1 MGPPPRSGGLTFAR
15 VGHEAV
21 GRIYRHRS
29 RVKHSEI
36 SIAGSSAMR
45 ESTLRV
51 ALASSILG
59 ILLSPSFAAGQGGGN
74 RGTEEQPCGL
84 VYGKSDAFWVC
95 APKGWELDNTVLKD
109 QGIFATFYPAG
120 SSWEKARDNGT
131 FMYVNT
137 VGKREGT
144 ANVVDLMKDDWERT
158 TKASPRAQIREL
170 KPIKTPDGE
179 ARVQQFEHSAFGR
192 FEAVAYIDA
201 PKTLVMIII
210 TSKDEQS
217 YRRDYPAFK
226 ELVQSYKFWTT
237 EVTIHTK

>member
-1 MGPPPRSGGLTFAR
+1 MRKSTVRIVLT
-15 VGHEAV
+15 
-21 GRIYRHRS
+21 
-29 RVKHSEI
+29 
-36 SIAGSSAMR
+36 
-45 ESTLRV
+45 
-51 ALASSILG
+51 SSILG
-59 ILLSPSFAAGQGGGN
+59 LLVFQSIGAGQGGGN
-74 RGTEEQPCGL
+74 KGANGQPCGL
-84 VYGKSDAFWVC
+84 VYGKSHAFWIC
-95 APKGWELDNTVLKD
+95 PPKGWELDNTVLKD
-109 QGIFATFYPAG
+109 QGIFATFYPTG

-144 ANVVDLMKDDWERT
+144 ASVADLMKDDSERT
-158 TKASPRAQIREL
+158 TKASLKAGVREL
-170 KPIKTPDGE
+170 EPIKTADGQ
-179 ARVQQFEHSAFGR
+179 ARVQQFEHSAFDR

-237 EVTIHTK
+237 EVNIRTE